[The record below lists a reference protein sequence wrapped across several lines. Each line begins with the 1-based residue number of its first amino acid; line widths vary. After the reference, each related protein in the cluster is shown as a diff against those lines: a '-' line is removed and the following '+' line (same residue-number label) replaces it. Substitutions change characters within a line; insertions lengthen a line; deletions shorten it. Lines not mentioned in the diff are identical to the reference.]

1 MQYVYWS
8 CGMGNGMVATPYS
21 GWLGLLKTALIMII
35 VLLFFVD
42 LVHSAPQAGSVR
54 APAEKTVAGI
64 GAVLALRGMAANRL
78 RQRLLLKAGDM
89 RKNEFEV
96 DRAMNFHHLFLLK

>member
-1 MQYVYWS
+1 
-8 CGMGNGMVATPYS
+8 MVATPYS
-21 GWLGLLKTALIMII
+21 GWLGLLRTALIMIV

-42 LVHSAPQAGSVR
+42 FVHSAPQAGPIR
-54 APAEKTVAGI
+54 TPAEKTVARI
-64 GAVLALRGMAANRL
+64 GAVLAIRGMTANRR

-96 DRAMNFHHLFLLK
+96 DRSVNFH

>member
-1 MQYVYWS
+1 
-8 CGMGNGMVATPYS
+8 MGKGIVATPYF
-21 GWLGLLKTALIMII
+21 GCLGLLRTALIMIV
-35 VLLFFVD
+35 VLLFLVD